1 MWILLPFFFPNM
13 LSAAFLT
20 SSTIITNID
29 VVRDSVSIV
38 AMDYRK
44 RLLQTIRIE
53 QRLDELSDVLV
64 DAFLSIEFSE
74 LM

>member
-1 MWILLPFFFPNM
+1 MLPFFFPNM

-44 RLLQTIRIE
+44 RLLQTIRTE
-53 QRLDELSDVLV
+53 QRLKNGKFCTYLTNGEEQLCLG
-64 DAFLSIEFSE
+64 I
-74 LM
+74 